1 MINLLTGLII
11 GLTLFVFYW
20 FTHGIGVVAVGVAMI
35 LILTGVAL
43 GWFCYMSFDHWYW
56 GRK

>member
-20 FTHGIGVVAVGVAMI
+20 FTHGIGVVAVAVAII
-35 LILTGVAL
+35 LIITGVLL
-43 GWFCYMSFDHWYW
+43 GWFCYMAFDNWYW